1 MSSHPTEALTFLFT
15 DIEGSTARWEAHR
28 EAMSMALARHDAI
41 VRSAIESHG
50 GHVFKTVGD
59 AFYGAF
65 PAAPAALAAA
75 VEAQRALYAEDWGAV
90 DPDFADLRVR
100 MGVHRGLAEARGG
113 DYFGPA
119 LNRTARLASAGHGGQ
134 ILLSQAA
141 AQAVR
146 GDLPA
151 GQTLRDLGEHRLK
164 DLRHSEHISQV
175 VVEGLPDV
183 VRSVTTAG
191 ELSARDRIVVA
202 DPDVL
207 DREVGAAPTVVVQSV
222 AETLAALHAVIR
234 RDTATVVLTAAHVR
248 LAAQHKPADLTE
260 HRLGRIAE
268 WSQPRY
274 RLDGR
279 FVCLTLL
286 VDQGEENAAGRWAA
300 RPERYN
306 SLGALLAAVAEPAV
320 VVLGPPGSGKSTL
333 LRRLEL
339 DRAIAALRHEDP
351 SDTVTF
357 FVQLNQYK
365 ASEPGQLP
373 PPPARWLAERWA
385 DRYPSLPPLDV
396 LLAEGRMVL
405 LLDALNEMP
414 AASERAFRERVR
426 AWKDWLV
433 ELARTRPGNRVVFSC
448 RTLDYAAPLSTPALR
463 VPQVLVES
471 LSDDQVRAFLRLYSP
486 IRGDDIWQA
495 IAGTPQLEA
504 LRAPFFL
511 ALIVDQV
518 ESTGELGGDRAG
530 LFTGFVRQALRRE
543 VERDNPL
550 FADEDLLDSR
560 DTRRI
565 AHWRWQ
571 DAYQL
576 PERGALLPRLGRLA
590 YGMQATD
597 TDGETAQVR
606 VAYDAALDQVDHPRG
621 ADIVKA
627 GVAISVLDEDPA
639 ADEVLYR
646 HQLLQ
651 EYFAARVLANE
662 PNPELVAAP
671 WRTAD
676 IRPGLREILDALP
689 PGETLPT
696 LRQTGWE
703 ETTILAA
710 AMVPDPERFLRALM
724 PCNLIVAGRAARLQT
739 IGSRLSAAM
748 HRDLRTALVG
758 RSRDPAADL
767 RHRIACGHAVGD
779 LGDPR
784 FERRTG
790 PHGDFLVPPL
800 VPVPGGTYQIGDDGP
815 LAWSVLDVHGTTTAH
830 VPRHEV
836 ALASYEIGQFPVTNA
851 EYACFMAA
859 GGYDDERWWTT
870 DDARRWRRGDLG
882 NTGQKANDWIW
893 RRRFLTEPGLFDQME
908 SEGRFPSADVLERWR
923 AWLTLDEKAFE
934 LALDDRWPAK
944 RETEPRFWGDER
956 FNRPTQPVVGL
967 CWYEA
972 RAYCAWLSAQ
982 MGRDLRLPTE
992 VEWEAAARGRDGRAY
1007 PWGDAWDRLGANT
1020 NEARVWRTTPVG
1032 VFVEGDSPFG
1042 VADMA
1047 GNTTEWTFSLFG
1059 GSADD
1064 SEPTQFPYPYDTR
1077 DGREEPAAPSSVC
1090 RVLRGGEWSYVQGNA
1105 RCAYRGNNLPD
1116 IRLDVTGFRV
1126 AAVAEGGA

>member
-1 MSSHPTEALTFLFT
+1 M
-15 DIEGSTARWEAHR
+15 
-28 EAMSMALARHDAI
+28 
-41 VRSAIESHG
+41 
-50 GHVFKTVGD
+50 
-59 AFYGAF
+59 
-65 PAAPAALAAA
+65 
-75 VEAQRALYAEDWGAV
+75 
-90 DPDFADLRVR
+90 
-100 MGVHRGLAEARGG
+100 
-113 DYFGPA
+113 
-119 LNRTARLASAGHGGQ
+119 
-134 ILLSQAA
+134 
-141 AQAVR
+141 
-146 GDLPA
+146 
-151 GQTLRDLGEHRLK
+151 
-164 DLRHSEHISQV
+164 
-175 VVEGLPDV
+175 
-183 VRSVTTAG
+183 TTAG

-414 AASERAFRERVR
+414 AASGARVPRTGAGVEGLAESSWPGPVRATASCSVAARSTMRRRFRRRRCGCRRCSSSRSPTIRCAPSCGSTARYAATTSGRRSPGRRSWRPSGPRSSSPSSSTRSSPRASWAATVPACSRASCARRCGARSNATTRCLRTRTSWTVGIPPHRALAVAGRVPAAGARRAAAAAGPAGVRDAGDGHRRRNRPGSGGLRRGARPGGPSARCRHRQSGRGDQRAGRGPGGGRGAVPSPAVAGVLRGAGAGERAEPGARRGAVADRRHPARPARDPRR
-426 AWKDWLV
+426 AA
-433 ELARTRPGNRVVFSC
+433 ARRDAADAPPDGLGGDDDPGCGDGTRPG
-448 RTLDYAAPLSTPALR
+448 
-463 VPQVLVES
+463 
-471 LSDDQVRAFLRLYSP
+471 
-486 IRGDDIWQA
+486 
-495 IAGTPQLEA
+495 
-504 LRAPFFL
+504 
-511 ALIVDQV
+511 
-518 ESTGELGGDRAG
+518 
-530 LFTGFVRQALRRE
+530 
-543 VERDNPL
+543 
-550 FADEDLLDSR
+550 
-560 DTRRI
+560 
-565 AHWRWQ
+565 
-571 DAYQL
+571 
-576 PERGALLPRLGRLA
+576 
-590 YGMQATD
+590 
-597 TDGETAQVR
+597 
-606 VAYDAALDQVDHPRG
+606 
-621 ADIVKA
+621 
-627 GVAISVLDEDPA
+627 
-639 ADEVLYR
+639 
-646 HQLLQ
+646 
-651 EYFAARVLANE
+651 
-662 PNPELVAAP
+662 
-671 WRTAD
+671 
-676 IRPGLREILDALP
+676 
-689 PGETLPT
+689 
-696 LRQTGWE
+696 
-703 ETTILAA
+703 
-710 AMVPDPERFLRALM
+710 RFLRALM

-748 HRDLRTALVG
+748 HRDLCTALVG

-923 AWLTLDEKAFE
+923 AWLTLDEEAFE

-1047 GNTTEWTFSLFG
+1047 GNTTEWTASLFG

-1064 SEPTQFPYPYDTR
+1064 SEPPQFPYPYDTR

-1105 RCAYRGNNLPD
+1105 RCAYRGTTCPTSGWTS
-1116 IRLDVTGFRV
+1116 RGSGWRRWQRGRV
-1126 AAVAEGGA
+1126 ATEHRDRRVGSAPWSMPVDGRAALVVDASILLGRGDGCPVRSADGSGWTGWRDHTPRSSGG